1 MLRLREIA
9 AEDEYVCRGASMS
22 FTFELRWLLLLPV
35 GAIVVFALWV
45 LWNLSCEIGARK
57 RRWVITYRESEHNDQ
72 RARITIGSSINSTR
86 N

>member
-1 MLRLREIA
+1 
-9 AEDEYVCRGASMS
+9 MS

-57 RRWVITYRESEHNDQ
+57 RRWVITYRESSTMTSVPQ
-72 RARITIGSSINSTR
+72 SRSAPINSTR
-86 N
+86 NDYTRKAS